1 MRPSRIIKT
10 VRDITE
16 IPQTLSKFSSAIG
29 EFNGIPIGKIVLQ
42 YPCPTGFFAFKALTA
57 VAAGGTL
64 IRFDL
69 TNFNTLSAPIEF
81 FLDRLTSVSDLTA
94 DRVLFKLSTS
104 GTVSCSLA
112 LSKNHRFQGVVPFPQ
127 LTFK

>member
-1 MRPSRIIKT
+1 MHPSRIIKT

-16 IPQTLSKFSSAIG
+16 IPQTLSKFSSAIS
-29 EFNGIPIGKIVLQ
+29 EFNGSPTGKLVLL
-42 YPCPTGFFAFKALTA
+42 YPCPAGFFAFKALNA
-57 VAAGGTL
+57 VVAGETL

-81 FLDRLTSVSDLTA
+81 FLDRLTSAADSTA
-94 DRVLFKLSTS
+94 DRVLFTLSPS
-104 GTVSCSLA
+104 GAVACRLA
-112 LSKNHRFQGVVPFPQ
+112 LSKNHRFQGNVYFPQ